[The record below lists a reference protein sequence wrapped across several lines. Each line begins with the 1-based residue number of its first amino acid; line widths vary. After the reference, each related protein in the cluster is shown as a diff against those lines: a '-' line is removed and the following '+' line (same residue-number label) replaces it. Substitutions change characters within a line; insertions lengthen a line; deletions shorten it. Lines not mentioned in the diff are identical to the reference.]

1 MLYGLR
7 SPITQIYAIR
17 QYILQ
22 ISKLELLR
30 KVICYVP
37 TLRFKEYSDTWQE
50 TPFDSTFDILTNNT
64 LSRAELNHE
73 DGTYKNIHYGDVL
86 IKFPAHID
94 VEDQEVPFVNEDS
107 SSVKFDDALL
117 QDGDIVI
124 ADTAEDYTVGKATEI
139 ENSSMRKV
147 VSGLHTI
154 PCRPKMKFAAR
165 YLGFYINS
173 PAYHNQLIPYIQ
185 GVKVSSVSK
194 TLIKN
199 TSISY
204 PSYGEQSK
212 IAEFLSALDSKIET
226 QNKIIEDL
234 KILKKEL
241 CNRHFKSIHNDS
253 TLEYIPLKSILSE
266 RKEYCSKD
274 GTYTHGTLS
283 KEGVE
288 PKTERYDRDFLVK
301 NEDKQYKV
309 THFND
314 ICYNPA
320 NLKFGVICRNT
331 YGDLIFSPIY
341 VTFEISNSVYP
352 AYMELFLTN
361 ANFIG
366 RIRRYEQGTV
376 YERMSVSPE
385 DFLSYEIRMPAYEE
399 QVKFADKIQRI
410 HEKIE
415 LESAILDKY
424 QSQRKYLLNAMF
436 I

>member
-1 MLYGLR
+1 M
-7 SPITQIYAIR
+7 
-17 QYILQ
+17 
-22 ISKLELLR
+22 ELLR

-226 QNKIIEDL
+226 QNKIISKYESLIKGISKNYFETEPDSWIDL
-234 KILKKEL
+234 KDLIVSGKAGGTPSSTVAEYYAGEIPFLSISDMTKQGKYIEYTEKHISEKGLENSSAWLVPKNSLILSMYASVGLVCINKVPLSTSQAMFSMILKDSENL
-241 CNRHFKSIHNDS
+241 DYIYYYLNYFRETQIHRL
-253 TLEYIPLKSILSE
+253 LETGTQSNINADTVKAIKIPFYANQSAYVKSILAIE
-266 RKEYCSKD
+266 KRLNNEKD
-274 GTYTHGTLS
+274 MLSRLTDLKAYLLS
-283 KEGVE
+283 K
-288 PKTERYDRDFLVK
+288 
-301 NEDKQYKV
+301 
-309 THFND
+309 
-314 ICYNPA
+314 
-320 NLKFGVICRNT
+320 
-331 YGDLIFSPIY
+331 
-341 VTFEISNSVYP
+341 
-352 AYMELFLTN
+352 LF
-361 ANFIG
+361 I
-366 RIRRYEQGTV
+366 
-376 YERMSVSPE
+376 
-385 DFLSYEIRMPAYEE
+385 
-399 QVKFADKIQRI
+399 
-410 HEKIE
+410 
-415 LESAILDKY
+415 
-424 QSQRKYLLNAMF
+424 
-436 I
+436 